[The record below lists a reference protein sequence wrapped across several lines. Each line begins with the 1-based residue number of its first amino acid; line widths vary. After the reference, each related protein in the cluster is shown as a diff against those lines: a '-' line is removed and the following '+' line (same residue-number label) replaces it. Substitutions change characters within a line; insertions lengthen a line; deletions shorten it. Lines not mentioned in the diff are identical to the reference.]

1 MKKKIVAISIMVCV
15 NLLSANDIELVGK
28 NVLKNSEDIKKI
40 LIDLE
45 EVKQKLK
52 LSPISQNLIEGDK
65 ITKTIG
71 NVNIEKTKSSD
82 ELRARISTEI
92 RISPSIYSELQEKLK
107 KGKLLKNKNFNKDK
121 NEFNGCTYV
130 RNGFFVRKIIILFT
144 RYERLFLL

>member
-52 LSPISQNLIEGDK
+52 LSPTSQNLIEGDK

-92 RISPSIYSELQEKLK
+92 RMSPSIYSEL
-107 KGKLLKNKNFNKDK
+107 
-121 NEFNGCTYV
+121 
-130 RNGFFVRKIIILFT
+130 
-144 RYERLFLL
+144 

>member
-52 LSPISQNLIEGDK
+52 LSPTSQNLSEGDK
-65 ITKTIG
+65 ITKTTG
-71 NVNIEKTKSSD
+71 NVNIEKIKSSD
-82 ELRARISTEI
+82 ELRARVATEI
-92 RISPSIYSELQEKLK
+92 RMSPSIYSGIVGKVK
-107 KGKLLKNKNFNKDK
+107 KGQVVKK
-121 NEFNGCTYV
+121 
-130 RNGFFVRKIIILFT
+130 
-144 RYERLFLL
+144 

>member
-52 LSPISQNLIEGDK
+52 LSPTSQNLIEGDK

-92 RISPSIYSELQEKLK
+92 RMSPSIYSGIVGKVK
-107 KGKLLKNKNFNKDK
+107 KGQVVKKEIWGKDQNEFIGWTYVGNGFIEDK
-121 NEFNGCTYV
+121 NLEKVSNV
-130 RNGFFVRKIIILFT
+130 K
-144 RYERLFLL
+144 